1 MYKKMRL
8 YIWRTGRNYTDL
20 IYFIITE
27 VRQIIMMAN
36 INQGHAQFDDI
47 LHNNAVVE
55 DEEGNNYDDDDDGDD
70 DDDVNLVLGRL
81 RNEEEN
87 VRENGIS

>member
-55 DEEGNNYDDDDDGDD
+55 DEEGNNYDDDDD

-81 RNEEEN
+81 RNEKEN
-87 VRENGIS
+87 VREKGIS

>member
-1 MYKKMRL
+1 MRL
-8 YIWRTGRNYTDL
+8 YIWRTRRNYADL

-36 INQGHAQFDDI
+36 INKGHARFNDI

-55 DEEGNNYDDDDDGDD
+55 DEEGNNYDDDDD
-70 DDDVNLVLGRL
+70 VNLVLGRL
-81 RNEEEN
+81 RNEKEN
-87 VRENGIS
+87 VREKGIS

>member
-1 MYKKMRL
+1 MRL
-8 YIWRTGRNYTDL
+8 DIWRTGRNYTLTDL

-36 INQGHAQFDDI
+36 INKGHARFNDI

-55 DEEGNNYDDDDDGDD
+55 DEEGNNYDDDDD
-70 DDDVNLVLGRL
+70 DVNLVLGR
-81 RNEEEN
+81 
-87 VRENGIS
+87 

>member
-1 MYKKMRL
+1 MRL
-8 YIWRTGRNYTDL
+8 DIWRTGRNYTDR

-36 INQGHAQFDDI
+36 INKGHARFNDI

-55 DEEGNNYDDDDDGDD
+55 DEEGNNYDDDN
-70 DDDVNLVLGRL
+70 VNLVLGR
-81 RNEEEN
+81 
-87 VRENGIS
+87 

>member
-1 MYKKMRL
+1 
-8 YIWRTGRNYTDL
+8 
-20 IYFIITE
+20 
-27 VRQIIMMAN
+27 MMAN
-36 INQGHAQFDDI
+36 INKGHARFNNI

>member
-1 MYKKMRL
+1 
-8 YIWRTGRNYTDL
+8 
-20 IYFIITE
+20 
-27 VRQIIMMAN
+27 MAN
-36 INQGHAQFDDI
+36 INKGHAQFDDI

-55 DEEGNNYDDDDDGDD
+55 DEEGNNYDN

-87 VRENGIS
+87 VREKGIS

>member
-55 DEEGNNYDDDDDGDD
+55 DEEGNNYDDDDD

-87 VRENGIS
+87 VREKGIS

>member
-1 MYKKMRL
+1 MRL
-8 YIWRTGRNYTDL
+8 NIWRTGRNYTDL

-36 INQGHAQFDDI
+36 INKGHARFNDI

-55 DEEGNNYDDDDDGDD
+55 DEEGNNYNDDDD
-70 DDDVNLVLGRL
+70 DDDVNLVLGR
-81 RNEEEN
+81 
-87 VRENGIS
+87 

>member
-36 INQGHAQFDDI
+36 INRGHARFNDI

-55 DEEGNNYDDDDDGDD
+55 DEEGNNYDDDDD

-81 RNEEEN
+81 RNEKEN
-87 VRENGIS
+87 VREKGIS

>member
-1 MYKKMRL
+1 
-8 YIWRTGRNYTDL
+8 
-20 IYFIITE
+20 
-27 VRQIIMMAN
+27 MAN

-55 DEEGNNYDDDDDGDD
+55 DEEGNNYDDDDDD

-81 RNEEEN
+81 RNEKEN
-87 VRENGIS
+87 VREKGIS

>member
-36 INQGHAQFDDI
+36 INRGHARFNDI

-55 DEEGNNYDDDDDGDD
+55 DEEGNNYDDDDD
-70 DDDVNLVLGRL
+70 DDDVNLVL
-81 RNEEEN
+81 
-87 VRENGIS
+87 

>member
-1 MYKKMRL
+1 
-8 YIWRTGRNYTDL
+8 
-20 IYFIITE
+20 
-27 VRQIIMMAN
+27 MAN

-87 VRENGIS
+87 VREKGIS